1 MSHPPI
7 WKEESLSILLHPKC
21 SCLGFSNS
29 CKCLLYPSCAVALDA
44 WMFPLEHDFYP
55 KARGPVF
62 FINAEKFQTVES
74 INLMRKIC
82 AQDDQSRI
90 VTVL

>member
-1 MSHPPI
+1 M
-7 WKEESLSILLHPKC
+7 
-21 SCLGFSNS
+21 
-29 CKCLLYPSCAVALDA
+29 ALDA
-44 WMFPLEHDFYP
+44 WMFPLERDFYP

-74 INLMRKIC
+74 VNLMRKIC